1 MTVHVLVP
9 VFNRLAMTQ
18 RVLGCLRGQ
27 LVGEPLH
34 LVMIDDGS
42 TDGTAEFLATQQDV
56 TLLKGNGSLWWGG
69 AIEVGLQWV
78 LQVGH
83 RSDWV
88 LLVNNDT
95 QFATDFV
102 QRLLDTA
109 RAHAPAAV
117 GSVICDE
124 AAPDRLLSIG
134 PIFDTWRLRVQDKL
148 EMDRLQNTPKGPYSV
163 DALSGRG
170 TLYPLAAFL
179 IAGTMKPNWL
189 PHYLADYELAVRVRK
204 AGFKL
209 VVTEDAVILSA
220 DEYGNSYKPKS
231 MRDKFFSVRSA
242 YYLPAV
248 LAFWWRTSTLLERL
262 TLLPRLIFVGFKS
275 RRFSP

>member
-1 MTVHVLVP
+1 VTVHVLIP
-9 VFNRLAMTQ
+9 VFNRLALTE
-18 RVLGCLRGQ
+18 RVLGCLRAQ
-27 LVGEPLH
+27 QVDEPLR
-34 LVMIDDGS
+34 LIVIDDAS
-42 TDGTAEFLATQQDV
+42 TDGTAEFLASQQDITV
-56 TLLKGNGSLWWGG
+56 LKGDGSLWWGG
-69 AIEVGLQWV
+69 AIEAGLQRV
-78 LQVGH
+78 LQEGH
-83 RSDWV
+83 PSDWI
-88 LLVNNDT
+88 LLMNNDT
-95 QFATDFV
+95 QFAADFV

-134 PIFDTWRLRVQDKL
+134 AVFDTWRLRVRDKL
-148 EMDRLQNTPKGPYSV
+148 ERERPRDSAKGPHLV

-170 TLYPLAAFL
+170 TLYPLAAFR
-179 IAGTMKPNWL
+179 IAGTMKPVWL

-209 VVTEDAVILSA
+209 VVTEDAVTLSA

-231 MRDKFFSVRSA
+231 MRDKFFTVRSA

-248 LAFWWRTSTLLERL
+248 LAFWWRTSTLFERL

-275 RRFSP
+275 RRISS